1 MTSEPTYELQTPS
14 PRKAWD
20 QHQHSLAGISFNDIP
35 GCYEP
40 STAEHVLDSP
50 WATVTAVVMS
60 DCPPDVTFAVNVRAK
75 QITIWSVNDDRRAA
89 RLLGCLSTTVD
100 LAHLMVMKD
109 PLDEFHLALY
119 CGAISLEIQNDD
131 VDFWLCHCIGRHVQ
145 FGSPVMGKPQTK
157 LDKPQHNRIR
167 ICFAVRRFAF

>member
-1 MTSEPTYELQTPS
+1 MLPDDDTVKGQLLPVAARLVMKLM
-14 PRKAWD
+14 R
-20 QHQHSLAGISFNDIP
+20 L
-35 GCYEP
+35 CR
-40 STAEHVLDSP
+40 TAR
-50 WATVTAVVMS
+50 
-60 DCPPDVTFAVNVRAK
+60 PDVTFAVNTLAK
-75 QITIWSVNDDRRAA
+75 HITIWSVNDDRRAA

-100 LAHLMVMKD
+100 LAHLMVIKD

-157 LDKPQHNRIR
+157 RDKPQHNRIR
-167 ICFAVRRFAF
+167 ICFAVRCFVV